1 MNAPTRRGE
10 FDRRKFLGHTATLGV
25 ASLLGVHHGA
35 SAEPPPETTRIR
47 LNKIRSICLA
57 PVYVAEELLRA
68 EGFTDVQYFGDGPT
82 GIGGLPA
89 AQALGAGAV
98 DFSMNFA
105 APLAVAVDAGAPISI
120 LAGVHPGCFEL
131 FGSERI
137 RTISDLKGKT
147 IVSPGLN
154 SAQHLFLASIA
165 ASIGLDAER
174 DLDWSTQAP
183 EEAMRLFAE
192 GRIDG
197 FLAFPPD
204 AQALRAKHIGHV
216 VLNSAIDR
224 PWSQYYCCMAVANR
238 EFVQKNPIATKRAL
252 RAIIKASDICAR
264 DPDRG
269 AKAYLDLGFRAAP
282 EYARQAMREVP
293 YGRWRDYNPEDTLRF
308 YALRLREARLI
319 KSSPRQLIAQGT
331 DWHFI
336 NELKRELKA

>member
-282 EYARQAMREVP
+282 E
-293 YGRWRDYNPEDTLRF
+293 
-308 YALRLREARLI
+308 
-319 KSSPRQLIAQGT
+319 
-331 DWHFI
+331 
-336 NELKRELKA
+336 

>member
-1 MNAPTRRGE
+1 MNASRRNSLRALAAGAIGIG
-10 FDRRKFLGHTATLGV
+10 LGDTSV
-25 ASLLGVHHGA
+25 AA
-35 SAEPPPETTRIR
+35 YEPQPETTRIR

-68 EGFTDVQYFGDGPT
+68 EGFTDVQYFGGGAA

-105 APLAVAVDAGAPISI
+105 APLAVAIDSGAPISI

-131 FGSERI
+131 FGTERI

-147 IVSPGLN
+147 IVSPGVN

-165 ASIGLDAER
+165 TSIGLDAER
-174 DLDWSTQAP
+174 DINWAIHPAD
-183 EEAMRLFAE
+183 EAMRMLAE
-192 GRIDG
+192 GYIDG

-204 AQALRAKHIGHV
+204 AQELRSKRVGHV
-216 VLNSAIDR
+216 VLNSAVDR
-224 PWSQYYCCMAVANR
+224 PWSQYYCCLAAANR
-238 EFVQKNPIATKRAL
+238 DFAQKNPIATKRAL
-252 RAIIKASDICAR
+252 RAIIKASDICAS

-269 AKAYLDLGFRAAP
+269 AKAYLDLGFRTAL
-282 EYARQAMREVP
+282 EYARQAMREIP

-319 KSSPRQLIAQGT
+319 KSSPQQLIAKGA
-331 DWHFI
+331 DWRFI
-336 NELKRELKA
+336 DQLKKELKA